1 MNMDDAAAGLYGRWV
16 ANAARRGVADEQI
29 RRIVDER
36 GVTGESFGVLGAMA
50 EFLDPDGKS
59 FFLLPEV
66 VEAEVAMRAVL
77 MTYVFNAGTDY
88 GAADDPANRYDRS
101 PSPNDFEETPYGS
114 AEVGRIAE
122 RQWRNRWSYG
132 DDLDFLARRG
142 GRFVTTP
149 NGMLMGLG
157 GSRFQRVFSQC
168 GGTTW
173 GDIFLL
179 NIDRPTDPAAV
190 LRAVVEGGSQ
200 PLTQHPEGATNNW
213 LDLDRL
219 LHHEEIHA
227 RQWADKGYLG
237 FISSYVGDL
246 VRHGRAGKDHRTEQ
260 EAGLHDGGYA

>member
-1 MNMDDAAAGLYGRWV
+1 MNAEQ
-16 ANAARRGVADEQI
+16 RGVSERVAQI
-29 RRIVDER
+29 VAER
-36 GVTGESFGVLGAMA
+36 GVTGESFAVLEGLV
-50 EFLDPDGKS
+50 EFQDPDGKS
-59 FFLLPEV
+59 FFLLPQV
-66 VEAEVAMRAVL
+66 IEAEDAMRAVL

-88 GAADDPANRYDRS
+88 GTADGPANHRYDRS
-101 PSPNDFEETPYGS
+101 PSSNDFEETPYGS
-114 AEVGRIAE
+114 AEVARIAE

-190 LRAVVEGGSQ
+190 LRNVVEGGSQ

-237 FISSYVGDL
+237 FIASYVSDL
-246 VRHGRAGKDHRTEQ
+246 ARHGRTGKDHRTEQ